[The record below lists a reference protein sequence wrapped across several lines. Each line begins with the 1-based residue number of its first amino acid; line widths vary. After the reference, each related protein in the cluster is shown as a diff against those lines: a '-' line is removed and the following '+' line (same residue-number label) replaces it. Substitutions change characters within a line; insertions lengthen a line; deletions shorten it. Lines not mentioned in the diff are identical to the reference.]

1 MPAIPRQAWE
11 SFWRA
16 ALALAMCAPVLAR
29 AWPDKP
35 LRFVV
40 PYAPGGVIDTAARI
54 LQPGLGE
61 VLGQPIVIE
70 NRSGASGNIGAE
82 AVARAPKDGQTFL
95 VANEAIAI
103 NPLIFRSTPFDLYK
117 DFTPVGKLADFPSV
131 MVVHPTVPANSVGE
145 FVALARS
152 KPGQLSF
159 GSAGVGTTS
168 HLAGELLQSMTGIEL
183 THVPYKG
190 GAPAMNDLLAGNIQS
205 MFLSVL
211 LTAPQART
219 GKLKPLAVLG
229 RARVQQLPQVP
240 TIAEAG
246 FAEIQ
251 VMVFAALLAP
261 QGIPQAAVQGMNA
274 ATWKVLRSG
283 DTARKLAELGG
294 IPAPSTPAEL
304 TEIFRRENQ
313 IWSRVIHEH
322 NIHAD

>member
-1 MPAIPRQAWE
+1 MPTIPTKAWK

-16 ALALAMCAPVLAR
+16 ALALAMCAPVLAY

-40 PYAPGGVIDTAARI
+40 PYAPGGVIDTAARV
-54 LQPGLGE
+54 LQPGLSE
-61 VLGQPIVIE
+61 VLGQVIVIE
-70 NRSGASGNIGAE
+70 NRSGAGGNIGAE

-103 NPLIFRSTPFDLYK
+103 NPLIYRSTPFDLYK
-117 DFTPVGKLADFPSV
+117 DFAPVGKLADFPSV
-131 MVVHPTVPANSVGE
+131 MVVHPAVPANSVGE

-190 GAPAMNDLLAGNIQS
+190 GAPAMNDLLAGNTRS

-211 LTAPQART
+211 LTAPQVRA

-229 RARVQQLPQVP
+229 PARVQQLPQVP

-246 FAEIQ
+246 FPQIQ

-261 QGIPQAAVQGMNA
+261 QGIPQVAVQRMNA
-274 ATWKVLRSG
+274 ATWKVLRSA
-283 DTARKLAELGG
+283 DTAKKLAELGG
-294 IPAPSTPAEL
+294 IPAPSTPEEL
-304 TEIFRRENQ
+304 TEIFRHENK
-313 IWSRVIHEH
+313 IWARVIHE
-322 NIHAD
+322 NKIHAD